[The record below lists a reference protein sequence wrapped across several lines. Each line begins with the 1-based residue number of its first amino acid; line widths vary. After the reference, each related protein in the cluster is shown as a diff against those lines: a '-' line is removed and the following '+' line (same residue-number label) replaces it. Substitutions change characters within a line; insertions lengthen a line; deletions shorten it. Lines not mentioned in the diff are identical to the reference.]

1 MRIEIVSRLRDSAS
15 ATSRNLRFNSLRASE
30 QNSAKKIYIHPEFD
44 NVTLH
49 NDIAVIVLSEKLKV
63 GPKIN
68 PVCLP
73 PPSTEADVSCCGE
86 MKVGKG
92 RIDLRRNLNVQCM
105 NSSILERPKHNLKLI

>member
-1 MRIEIVSRLRDSAS
+1 MNQDLKYSDFVFILIIFQDSDDIYVPYK
-15 ATSRNLRFNSLRASE
+15 ASE
-30 QNSAKKIYIHPEFD
+30 VGIRLGDVTLKTAKEGKLYGAKKIYVHPEFD

-73 PPSTEADVSCCGE
+73 PPSTEADVSCS
-86 MKVGKG
+86 KVASE
-92 RIDLRRNLNVQCM
+92 N
-105 NSSILERPKHNLKLI
+105 